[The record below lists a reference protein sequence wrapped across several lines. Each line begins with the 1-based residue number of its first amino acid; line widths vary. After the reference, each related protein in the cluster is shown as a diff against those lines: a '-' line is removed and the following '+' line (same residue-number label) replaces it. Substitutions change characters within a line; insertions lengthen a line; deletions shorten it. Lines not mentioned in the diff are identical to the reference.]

1 MESITSSER
10 RVWPGKT
17 VSPRPT
23 KLKAWAYK
31 EFKIGELFTAQ
42 TGDTDLQQKDING
55 KGTYFINSG
64 VEGLGIKGKTDRE
77 AMTFSENTITVDF

>member
-1 MESITSSER
+1 MESFTSAER
-10 RVWPGKT
+10 RVRPGKT
-17 VSPRPT
+17 VSPRPA
-23 KLKAWAYK
+23 KKKAWAYK

-64 VEGLGIKGKTDRE
+64 VEGLGIKGKLK
-77 AMTFSENTITVDF
+77 NVIKTI